1 MTYETAKRSE
11 HPGRLLRLVT
21 AGMLFSIAVC
31 YCLQNG
37 SVFGHDKEWIEQCLM
52 DNHLWE
58 QVSRCC
64 CTGHKSIYKI
74 KVYDTKR
81 RDFTGER
88 LFVKK

>member
-21 AGMLFSIAVC
+21 AGVLFSIAVC

-37 SVFGHDKEWIEQCLM
+37 SVFGYDKEWIEQCLM

-58 QVSRCC
+58 QVSDAVAQ
-64 CTGHKSIYKI
+64 GISQF
-74 KVYDTKR
+74 TK
-81 RDFTGER
+81 
-88 LFVKK
+88 